1 MLKKKNLSRRFAALS
16 LTGLLILCSGCGSA
30 GKPPADGPEPSQA
43 LTTSSPAPSPTP
55 GKTPPPSQESSPT
68 DIDAPNARPSAT
80 DVSIQREAP
89 DNLSFLAYKGA
100 FTVTNAEDQTL
111 SYDGKG
117 ASGTMELLEKAD
129 LVDAESREVFFAR
142 IPYSE
147 HFTFQL
153 TDSARDRQ
161 WGFDMADV
169 HRTYF
174 TVRADGKT
182 KSFEYDAA
190 GDLLV
195 NADAG
200 AGLDLTIGMPD
211 SSLGERG
218 WVRLLITSS
227 GDEVRLESR
236 GNTLYF
242 SGLDYKSGT
251 SVTLDYGGVFS
262 GQSKVIELTSGSGAL
277 DLSGIDGGD
286 ITVTA
291 SKS

>member
-1 MLKKKNLSRRFAALS
+1 MLKKKNLFRRFAALS
-16 LTGLLILCSGCGSA
+16 LTGLLFLCSGCGSS
-30 GKPPADGPEPSQA
+30 GEPAADEPEPSQA
-43 LTTSSPAPSPTP
+43 LTSPAPTPTP
-55 GKTPPPSQESSPT
+55 SQTPSPSQASSPT
-68 DIDAPNARPSAT
+68 DIDPSDTRPSAT
-80 DVSIQREAP
+80 DVSVEREAP

-100 FTVTNAEDQTL
+100 FSVTNAEDQTL

-129 LVDAESREVFFAR
+129 LVDAANREVFFAR

-174 TVRADGKT
+174 TVRADGKA

-200 AGLDLTIGMPD
+200 AELDLTIGMPD

-277 DLSGIDGGD
+277 DLSGIASGD
-286 ITVTA
+286 IAVTA

>member
-16 LTGLLILCSGCGSA
+16 LTGLLLLCSGCGSA
-30 GKPPADGPEPSQA
+30 GKPDADEPEPSQT
-43 LTTSSPAPSPTP
+43 LTSPAPSRTP
-55 GKTPPPSQESSPT
+55 SPSPASSPT
-68 DIDAPNARPSAT
+68 DIDASGARPPAT
-80 DVSIQREAP
+80 DVSVEREAP
-89 DNLSFLAYKGA
+89 DSLSFLAYKGA
-100 FTVTNAEDQTL
+100 FTVTSAEDQTL
-111 SYDGKG
+111 SYDGSA
-117 ASGTMELLEKAD
+117 ASGTMELLEQASMT
-129 LVDAESREVFFAR
+129 DAANREVFFAR

-153 TDSARDRQ
+153 TGSPQSQQ
-161 WGFDMADV
+161 WGFDMAEV
-169 HRTYF
+169 HRPYF
-174 TVRADGKT
+174 TVRADGKV

-195 NADAG
+195 YADEG

-218 WVRLLITSS
+218 WVRLLITSA
-227 GDEVRLESR
+227 GDEVRLEAR
-236 GNTLYF
+236 GNTLSF
-242 SGLDYKSGT
+242 SGLDYQSGA

-277 DLSGIDGGD
+277 DLSGIASGD
-286 ITVTA
+286 IAVTA